1 MPAYHLII
9 KGKVQG
15 VFFRASAKETAE
27 LLGVTGWVKN
37 TREGNVEAFINGDEN
52 KLQEFIA
59 WCKRGPSKA
68 IVTEVVI
75 DEALE
80 ESFKDFSIRR
90 G

>member
-27 LLGVTGWVKN
+27 HLDVTGWVKN
-37 TREGNVEAFINGDEN
+37 TREGNVEAFVNGDEN
-52 KLQEFIA
+52 KLQEFIT
-59 WCKRGPSKA
+59 WCKKGPSKA

-75 DEALE
+75 NKAPE